1 MKVFSLKKI
10 FYLQVDWCVIVY
22 DISVYF
28 WVGTVY
34 NFADVA
40 LGAQSVHCLCDFK
53 W

>member
-1 MKVFSLKKI
+1 MKVFSLKKNSI
-10 FYLQVDWCVIVY
+10 FKLIGFFIVY